1 MAGSHQMIKRL
12 IPPLALWV
20 ATKILETPKVKDA
33 LEEVDSLAFVGKRKA
48 ERAVKRVTKNA
59 TRNPAW
65 LVAGAA
71 AFVIGI
77 GLMVKAAG
85 PKVAIEPP

>member
-1 MAGSHQMIKRL
+1 MNESHQMIKRL
-12 IPPLALWV
+12 IPPLALWI
-20 ATKILETPKVKDA
+20 ATKVLETPKVKDA
-33 LEEVDSLAFVGKRKA
+33 LDDVDDQVYLGKRKA
-48 ERAVKRVTKNA
+48 ARAVKRVTKNA
-59 TRNPAW
+59 AGNPVW

-85 PKVAIEPP
+85 TKK